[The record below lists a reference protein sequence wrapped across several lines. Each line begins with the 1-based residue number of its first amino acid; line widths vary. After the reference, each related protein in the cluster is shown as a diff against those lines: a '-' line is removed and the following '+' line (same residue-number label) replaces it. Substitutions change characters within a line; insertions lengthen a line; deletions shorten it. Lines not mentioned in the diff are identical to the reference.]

1 MYFLLFIIIAINFSL
16 YLIWRY
22 AKNYKNKRDELSFIK
37 RYILTF
43 SEIIGSFS
51 KEETVEMNLTI

>member
-1 MYFLLFIIIAINFSL
+1 MIAINLTL

-22 AKNYKNKRDELSFIK
+22 AKNYKNKRDDISFVK

-43 SEIIGSFS
+43 SEIISSFS
-51 KEETVEMNLTI
+51 SEETAEMNLTI

>member
-1 MYFLLFIIIAINFSL
+1 MNFLLILLIGIILSL

-22 AKNYKNKRDELSFIK
+22 ARNYKSNKDKLSFIK

-43 SEIIGSFS
+43 SEIISSFS
-51 KEETVEMNLTI
+51 SEETAEMNLTI